1 MAVSNHFTALYKGIN
16 SKYLTCFMLF
26 HQENKAFMTYILFSA
41 KKDIFYHYFSCQ
53 KMTVTDEEYG
63 SSSCTGP
70 LELGAEH
77 TQNRKLVPIPRAQ
90 LTVFNLP
97 QPSLHS

>member
-1 MAVSNHFTALYKGIN
+1 
-16 SKYLTCFMLF
+16 
-26 HQENKAFMTYILFSA
+26 MTYILFSA

>member
-1 MAVSNHFTALYKGIN
+1 MMRA
-16 SKYLTCFMLF
+16 
-26 HQENKAFMTYILFSA
+26 
-41 KKDIFYHYFSCQ
+41 
-53 KMTVTDEEYG
+53 DEEYG
-63 SSSCTGP
+63 SSSCRGL

-77 TQNRKLVPIPRAQ
+77 MQNRKLVPIPRAQ

>member
-1 MAVSNHFTALYKGIN
+1 
-16 SKYLTCFMLF
+16 
-26 HQENKAFMTYILFSA
+26 MTYLLFST
-41 KKDIFYHYFSCQ
+41 KKAILPPFFLPKDDD
-53 KMTVTDEEYG
+53 KNEEYG

-70 LELGAEH
+70 LELGAKH
-77 TQNRKLVPIPRAQ
+77 TQNRKLLPIPRAQ